1 MKNAFLASKMFLE
14 LKLFIKKLFEYSFST
29 FQFHKNFFQNK
40 SVMISPLGCD
50 RVKKKFIEKSI
61 QLIKEKR
68 KIESLEEK
76 KLRYGLEAF
85 YNLAT
90 KTTVLILLAI
100 LFDFVLELLLLTIV
114 YSTLRLYG
122 FGLHAKTSLQCWLTT
137 IPVYIG
143 GCLIIKY
150 CEFPITFS
158 YIIWIFGFLSF
169 LFFAPAD
176 TPARPLIRKNKR
188 IRAKIL
194 SLVILTVYLIVFIY
208 TKNPLFHNTV
218 LYALMM
224 ESIVINPLIYKLS
237 NTPFNNYKSFQE
249 NMV

>member
-1 MKNAFLASKMFLE
+1 MA
-14 LKLFIKKLFEYSFST
+14 
-29 FQFHKNFFQNK
+29 
-40 SVMISPLGCD
+40 
-50 RVKKKFIEKSI
+50 KKFIEKSI
-61 QLIKEKR
+61 QLIKQNREV
-68 KIESLEEK
+68 ELLEEK

-90 KTTVLILLAI
+90 KTIVLILLAI
-100 LFDFVLELLLLTIV
+100 LFDFGLELLLLTII

-122 FGLHAKTSLQCWLTT
+122 FGIHAKTSLQCWLTT

-150 CEFPITFS
+150 CEFPTTVS

-194 SLVILTVYLIVFIY
+194 SLCILTLSFVFFSLNTNYIY
-208 TKNPLFHNTV
+208 NNII
-218 LYALMM
+218 LYAILM
-224 ESIVINPLIYKLS
+224 EAISINPLIYKLT
-237 NTPFNNYKSFQE
+237 NTPFNNYKIYNQS
-249 NMV
+249 MV